1 MVAAQP
7 VRWRNGYKQFLSGPS
22 LRHNGINMAVTAN
35 QRLCKQPAEKRQF
48 TMDFTNILGTG
59 ELITQ
64 ITTVSSEKEGGYLT
78 DLSITST
85 GIATGSKKVTMFIES
100 GTLGNTYRIE
110 TLVTTD
116 ASQILE
122 GDGILF
128 ITDM

>member
-1 MVAAQP
+1 
-7 VRWRNGYKQFLSGPS
+7 
-22 LRHNGINMAVTAN
+22 
-35 QRLCKQPAEKRQF
+35 
-48 TMDFTNILGTG
+48 MDFTNILGTE

>member
-1 MVAAQP
+1 
-7 VRWRNGYKQFLSGPS
+7 
-22 LRHNGINMAVTAN
+22 MAVTAN

-48 TMDFTNILGTG
+48 TMDFTNILGTD
-59 ELITQ
+59 EAITQ
-64 ITTVSSEKEGGYLT
+64 ITSVSSEKEGGYLT

-100 GTLGNTYRIE
+100 GTLGSTYRIE

-128 ITDM
+128 IRDM

>member
-1 MVAAQP
+1 MSV
-7 VRWRNGYKQFLSGPS
+7 K
-22 LRHNGINMAVTAN
+22 AN

-48 TMDFTNILGTG
+48 TMDFTNILGTE

>member
-1 MVAAQP
+1 
-7 VRWRNGYKQFLSGPS
+7 
-22 LRHNGINMAVTAN
+22 MAVTAN

-48 TMDFTNILGTG
+48 TMDFTNILATE

>member
-1 MVAAQP
+1 M
-7 VRWRNGYKQFLSGPS
+7 S
-22 LRHNGINMAVTAN
+22 VTAN

-48 TMDFTNILGTG
+48 TMDFTNILGTD
-59 ELITQ
+59 EAITQ
-64 ITTVSSEKEGGYLT
+64 ITSVSSEKEGGYLT

>member
-1 MVAAQP
+1 M
-7 VRWRNGYKQFLSGPS
+7 S
-22 LRHNGINMAVTAN
+22 VTAN

-48 TMDFTNILGTG
+48 TMDFTNILGTA

-128 ITDM
+128 ITDI

>member
-1 MVAAQP
+1 M
-7 VRWRNGYKQFLSGPS
+7 S
-22 LRHNGINMAVTAN
+22 VTAN

-48 TMDFTNILGTG
+48 TMDFTNILGTE

-128 ITDM
+128 IRDM

>member
-1 MVAAQP
+1 
-7 VRWRNGYKQFLSGPS
+7 
-22 LRHNGINMAVTAN
+22 MAVTSN
-35 QRLCKQPAEKRQF
+35 QRLCKQPAEKRKF

-59 ELITQ
+59 ELIQ
-64 ITTVSSEKEGGYLT
+64 GITSVNAEKEGGYT
-78 DLSITST
+78 SDLSITST
-85 GIATGSKKVTMFIES
+85 GIVSGSKKCDMFIES

-110 TLVTTD
+110 VLITTD

>member
-1 MVAAQP
+1 
-7 VRWRNGYKQFLSGPS
+7 
-22 LRHNGINMAVTAN
+22 MAVTAN

-64 ITTVSSEKEGGYLT
+64 ITTVSSEKAGGYLT

>member
-1 MVAAQP
+1 M
-7 VRWRNGYKQFLSGPS
+7 S
-22 LRHNGINMAVTAN
+22 VTAN

>member
-1 MVAAQP
+1 M
-7 VRWRNGYKQFLSGPS
+7 S
-22 LRHNGINMAVTAN
+22 VTAN

-48 TMDFTNILGTG
+48 TMDFTNILGTE

-85 GIATGSKKVTMFIES
+85 GIATGSKKGSMIIES

>member
-1 MVAAQP
+1 M
-7 VRWRNGYKQFLSGPS
+7 S
-22 LRHNGINMAVTAN
+22 VTAN

-48 TMDFTNILGTG
+48 TMDFTNILGTE

>member
-1 MVAAQP
+1 M
-7 VRWRNGYKQFLSGPS
+7 S
-22 LRHNGINMAVTAN
+22 VTAN

-48 TMDFTNILGTG
+48 TMDFTNNLGTE

>member
-1 MVAAQP
+1 M
-7 VRWRNGYKQFLSGPS
+7 S
-22 LRHNGINMAVTAN
+22 VTAN
-35 QRLCKQPAEKRQF
+35 QRLCKQPAEKRKF
-48 TMDFTNILGTG
+48 TMDFTNILGTE

>member
-1 MVAAQP
+1 M
-7 VRWRNGYKQFLSGPS
+7 S
-22 LRHNGINMAVTAN
+22 VTAN

-48 TMDFTNILGTG
+48 PMDFTNILGTE

>member
-1 MVAAQP
+1 
-7 VRWRNGYKQFLSGPS
+7 
-22 LRHNGINMAVTAN
+22 MAVTAN
-35 QRLCKQPAEKRQF
+35 QRLCKQPSEKRKF

-59 ELITQ
+59 ELIQ
-64 ITTVSSEKEGGYLT
+64 GISSVGSEKEGGYIS

-85 GIATGSKKVTMFIES
+85 GIVTGSKQCDMFIES
-100 GTLGNTYRIE
+100 GTLGSTYRVE
-110 TLVTTD
+110 VLVTTD

>member
-1 MVAAQP
+1 M
-7 VRWRNGYKQFLSGPS
+7 S
-22 LRHNGINMAVTAN
+22 VTAN

-48 TMDFTNILGTG
+48 TKDFTNILGTE

-128 ITDM
+128 IRDM

>member
-1 MVAAQP
+1 
-7 VRWRNGYKQFLSGPS
+7 
-22 LRHNGINMAVTAN
+22 MAVTAN

-48 TMDFTNILGTG
+48 TMDFTNILGTE

>member
-1 MVAAQP
+1 
-7 VRWRNGYKQFLSGPS
+7 
-22 LRHNGINMAVTAN
+22 MAVTSN
-35 QRLCKQPAEKRQF
+35 QRLCKQPAEKRKF

-59 ELITQ
+59 QLIQ
-64 ITTVSSEKEGGYLT
+64 GITSVNSEKEGGYT
-78 DLSITST
+78 SDLSITST
-85 GIATGSKKVTMFIES
+85 GIVSGSKKCDMFIES

-110 TLVTTD
+110 VLITTD